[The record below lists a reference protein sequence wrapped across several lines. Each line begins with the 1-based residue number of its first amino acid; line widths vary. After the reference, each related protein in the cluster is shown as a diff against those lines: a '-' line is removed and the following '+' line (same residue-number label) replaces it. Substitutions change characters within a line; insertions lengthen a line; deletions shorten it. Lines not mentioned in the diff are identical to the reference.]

1 MYVTPVS
8 AMGSGGIDPI
18 LRKRYAALNRELRK
32 KRLKENE
39 GIDSLDLFLESE
51 VESNEPILTVE
62 ELREINSNPL
72 WKKTPIKIA
81 YTVLQRL
88 CDETLNMP
96 QNMEYLKIFAL
107 RVYKNH

>member
-1 MYVTPVS
+1 MISPVS
-8 AMGSGGIDPI
+8 GFGGGEVDPI

-32 KRLKENE
+32 KRLKEKGE
-39 GIDSLDLFLESE
+39 VDPLDLVLQPK
-51 VESNEPILTVE
+51 VKSNEPVLSVE

-72 WKKTPIKIA
+72 WKRPPIKIA

-88 CDETLNMP
+88 CDETLKLP

-107 RVYKNH
+107 KVYKNQ